1 MHSSSLPSPA
11 DQSPRA
17 RPHLPSSFHSRL
29 RWRKERPTS
38 KEAGSFPTC
47 AGVEGGLGG
56 LAAGPQ
62 RLEKDLVLAVESLQA
77 PREGHGAL
85 QESSQVRRD
94 CAFRRRRRI
103 HECGWLAQSVVQPT
117 RCAKS
122 AAKERRVVFVG
133 PLASG
138 RIY

>member
-1 MHSSSLPSPA
+1 MHSSFLPSPA

-103 HECGWLAQSVVQPT
+103 HECGWLATSVVSITSSQSD
-117 RCAKS
+117 ALS
-122 AAKERRVVFVG
+122 QQ
-133 PLASG
+133 
-138 RIY
+138 